1 MGIAV
6 VAGSGFPCR
15 KTTTYLADVVSEG
28 TDGGR
33 ARPRHRRRVAV
44 EVGAVLARH
53 ASAGQTCCEV

>member
-1 MGIAV
+1 MPHLI
-6 VAGSGFPCR
+6 VAGSGFPC
-15 KTTTYLADVVSEG
+15 KKTTYLADVVSAG

-33 ARPRHRRRVAV
+33 ARPRHRRVAV